1 MNIITI
7 DGPAGSGKS
16 TTAKLVAERLGFT
29 YLDTGAMYRAVAWLA
44 LERGVNLED
53 SDAIAGMAEQMVIDM
68 ETSSHQS
75 RVWVDGREITEDI
88 RQPVINKNVSKVA
101 ALAGVRA
108 VLVRLQKKI
117 AENKNAVVEGRDI
130 GTVVFPDAA
139 LKFFLVASPE
149 ARAHRRQLEQQA
161 RGIQSSFDDVLLELK
176 KRDQMDSSRT
186 VAPLQKAVDA
196 IEIDTTDLTIEA
208 QVSKIVESCRQLV
221 SS

>member
-53 SDAIAGMAEQMVIDM
+53 SDAIAEMAEQMVIDM
-68 ETSSHQS
+68 ETSSRQS